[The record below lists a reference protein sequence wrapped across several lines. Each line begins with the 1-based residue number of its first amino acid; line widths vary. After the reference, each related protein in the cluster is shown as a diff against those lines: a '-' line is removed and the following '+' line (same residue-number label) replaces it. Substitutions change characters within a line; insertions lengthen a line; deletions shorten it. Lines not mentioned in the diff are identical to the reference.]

1 MGKPNVGSTP
11 TVSAIRKTKMNTE
24 KALKAYQN
32 AINKIDDYFEY
43 DGMLTKKTFEA
54 SRKRVY
60 EILDQLTKELTQ
72 AK

>member
-1 MGKPNVGSTP
+1 
-11 TVSAIRKTKMNTE
+11 MNTE
-24 KALKAYQN
+24 KALKAYQR
-32 AINKIDDYFEY
+32 AVNKIDDYFEY

-60 EILDQLTKELTQ
+60 EILDELAKELTQ